1 MQSLIKTF
9 LENPALYGALIGGG
23 LTLAGVF
30 VTQLFMLISAMIQ
43 RHHDRDV
50 RQRDR
55 LERLSEAV
63 GAALPWYGAL
73 SRCRTFE
80 EIKLVPPPPEARRAA
95 MLAALYFPSLREQAA
110 EFNNALVRL
119 HHHAIDC
126 FALGHPVSV
135 GASMAIVAQ
144 KDPEAKKLQ
153 DESFQLRLAFD
164 AAIMEEAK
172 RYSHV

>member
-1 MQSLIKTF
+1 MF
-9 LENPALYGALIGGG
+9 GALIGGC

-30 VTQLFMLISAMIQ
+30 VTQLFVLISASIQ
-43 RHHDRDV
+43 RRHDRDV

-63 GAALPWYGAL
+63 GAALPWYAAL
-73 SRCRTFE
+73 SKCRTLE

-95 MLAALYFPSLREQAA
+95 MLAALYFPSLREPAA
-110 EFNNALVRL
+110 AFNNALLRVHL
-119 HHHAIDC
+119 HAIDC

-135 GASMAIVAQ
+135 GASMAIAAQ

-153 DESFQLRLAFD
+153 DESLQLRLALD
-164 AAIMEEAK
+164 EAIMEEAR